1 MADPSAL
8 RYDLGATWLNL
19 LGTVGRAGTS
29 HEVERLKRPDLLVQ
43 WLGHENLTP
52 RATVTEADVVQAR
65 LLRTGLRSLMLSTM
79 DGRAPDPQAI
89 ATLNAF
95 LAGEEPLR
103 VTEDLKVAPPSTVA
117 AALASIAREAVTH
130 LTGPEAARLHICAAE
145 ECTSPFL
152 DTSGRR
158 RWCSPGTCGVKER
171 VRAHRARR
179 TSP

>member
-1 MADPSAL
+1 MTDPSAL

-29 HEVERLKRPDLLVQ
+29 QEVERLKRPDLLVQ
-43 WLGHENLTP
+43 WLAHENLTP
-52 RATVTEADVVQAR
+52 RAEVTEADVAQAK
-65 LLRTGLRSLMLSTM
+65 LLRTALRSLMLSTM
-79 DGRAPDPQAI
+79 DGRAADPQAI
-89 ATLNAF
+89 ATLNDF
-95 LAGEEPLR
+95 LAAEEPLR
-103 VTEDLKVAPPSTVA
+103 LTGNLEVAPPSTVA
-117 AALASIAREAVTH
+117 AALASIAREAVMH
-130 LTGPEAARLHICAAE
+130 LTGPEAVKLHICAAE

-158 RWCSPGTCGVKER
+158 RWCSPGSCGVTER